1 VSDTR
6 FVLTVNL
13 ANHTIGEY
21 NGTFGVHGRVP
32 PGLVVFEQ
40 ELSMKAKVTLL
51 AGTFA
56 LVLLVPIAVA
66 ITGGWVDQNNTYS
79 NVGCLV
85 FAPPGSPPTVA
96 CSGTLIHP
104 RVFLTAGHSV
114 VYPLQ
119 HPEIIPYG
127 HVSFAKY
134 AFDPSTWHEVESLI
148 LHPGFTD
155 NGYPNAPS
163 LNDVGVMILKEP
175 IYDLPL
181 AKLPYAGFL
190 DDLKAAHLLREP
202 GEGGTPFT
210 VVGYGNDQEFPPPQ
224 GIPADGWRRFGF
236 APYQAL
242 NQNWLRI
249 NGRIS
254 QDNGGTGNGDS
265 GGPTF
270 WVNDDGSLTLVAI
283 TSHGPAMG
291 NCIQWRVDLPETLD
305 FINQVIAGL

>member
-1 VSDTR
+1 MKIK
-6 FVLTVNL
+6 LT
-13 ANHTIGEY
+13 
-21 NGTFGVHGRVP
+21 
-32 PGLVVFEQ
+32 LVAIV
-40 ELSMKAKVTLL
+40 
-51 AGTFA
+51 
-56 LVLLVPIAVA
+56 LVLVLVVPIALA
-66 ITGGWVDQNNTYS
+66 ITNGQVDTNNTYS

-85 FAPPGSPPTVA
+85 FAPPGSPPDVV

-104 RVFLTAGHSV
+104 RVFLTAGHAL

-119 HPEIIPYG
+119 HSEIIPYG
-127 HVSFAKY
+127 HVSFATN

-163 LNDVGVMILKEP
+163 LNDVGVMILREP
-175 IYDLPL
+175 VKNLPL
-181 AKLPYAGFL
+181 ARLPYAGFL

-210 VVGYGNDQEFPPPQ
+210 VAGYGNDQQFPPPQ

-236 APYQAL
+236 APYQSL
-242 NQNWLRI
+242 NQNWLFL

-254 QDNGGTGNGDS
+254 QDNGGTGLGDS

-270 WVNDDGSLTLVAI
+270 WVNADGSLTLVAV
-283 TSHGPAMG
+283 TSHGPRMG

-305 FINQVIAGL
+305 FIAWVISRL